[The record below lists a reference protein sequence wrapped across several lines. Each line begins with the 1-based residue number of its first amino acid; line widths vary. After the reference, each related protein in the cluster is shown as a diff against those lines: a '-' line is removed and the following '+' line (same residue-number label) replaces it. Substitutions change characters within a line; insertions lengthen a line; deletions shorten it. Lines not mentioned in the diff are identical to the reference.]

1 MPRDSTTHI
10 LAGLHSA
17 AGCCLCSQ
25 ESVLSVTHADGRP
38 SYGFKKNSQRQWR
51 IDVATWIIIFGMAAC
66 RLLAHGDSAHE
77 RAGFIFN
84 VCAPSKLPSLAAW
97 LDPAVAVLGWQC
109 GAVVHVCHCVA
120 GRLAGKDEKNG
131 SHFWYG
137 GVTHRH
143 GRRRYP
149 RLQGPSL
156 SRR

>member
-1 MPRDSTTHI
+1 MPHDSTTHI

-38 SYGFKKNSQRQWR
+38 SYGFEKKSQRQWR

-84 VCAPSKLPSLAAW
+84 VCAPGKLPSLAAW
-97 LDPAVAVLGWQC
+97 LDPAVAALTRPRCARFHDWQR
-109 GAVVHVCHCVA
+109 AE
-120 GRLAGKDEKNG
+120 D
-131 SHFWYG
+131 G
-137 GVTHRH
+137 GI
-143 GRRRYP
+143 
-149 RLQGPSL
+149 
-156 SRR
+156 